1 MSLSKETID
10 QIKERMDIT
19 EVVSDFVSLKKKGQ
33 NLWACCPFHN
43 EKSPSFSVSPNKQ
56 FFKCFGCGKAGDAI
70 TFIEEIEGLSYI
82 DSLKFLAG
90 KYGIEIEERESTPE
104 DQLRQNERESL
115 FIVLNF
121 ANDVFKNLLWESE
134 DGKAIGLSYFKER
147 AFSESTIRKFELGY
161 TVDQWDY
168 LMKLAIQNSYSED
181 ILEKAGLILVNEAK
195 KYDRFRGRVMFP
207 IHNTSGKVV
216 GFGARTLSKDKKQP
230 KYINSPESVVY
241 HKSKI
246 LYGLFQA
253 KSAIRNADNCYLVE
267 GYTDVISMHQS
278 GVENVVSSSG
288 TSLTE
293 EQIKLISR
301 FTKNITVL
309 FDGDEAGI
317 KASLRGIDMILEQ
330 DMNVRVVM
338 FPTGEDPDS
347 YSRKVGSTTFTE
359 YLEKESQDFISF
371 KTKLFVNEAGN
382 DPVKKA
388 GTIRNIVESI
398 AKVPDPIKRTVY
410 LKECSKLLEIGEDIL
425 IAEINK
431 ITIQQ
436 RRAKNRE
443 EMEFPLPPEAIPD
456 HSDNQRKSSQ
466 SLEEVIKLQEKE
478 SVRLLINYGFNEL
491 EDEGSLADFILASL
505 ADVEFTTPH
514 YAELIN
520 LYKIELAKG
529 KIPDVQYFIDN
540 TKEELKE
547 VVIDLVSTRYEISE
561 RWEHEHEILI
571 PHESEILDK
580 MVVTNILRLKFRIVQ
595 MLIREN
601 MLELKNSSSDDDMI
615 ILMNRHKNFKVT
627 EMELAKQLGVVVAR

>member
-371 KTKLFVNEAGN
+371 KTKLFVSEAGN

>member
-1 MSLSKETID
+1 
-10 QIKERMDIT
+10 MDIT

-371 KTKLFVNEAGN
+371 KTKLFVSEAGN

>member
-168 LMKLAIQNSYSED
+168 LMKLAVQNSYSED

-195 KYDRFRGRVMFP
+195 KYDRFRGRVIFP

-241 HKSKI
+241 HKSNI
-246 LYGLFQA
+246 LYGLFQG

-347 YSRKVGSTTFTE
+347 YSRKVGSTAFTE

-505 ADVEFTTPH
+505 VDVEFTTPH

>member
-82 DSLKFLAG
+82 ESLKFLAG
-90 KYGIEIEERESTPE
+90 KYGIEVEERETTPE
-104 DQLRQNERESL
+104 EQLQQNERESL
-115 FIVLNF
+115 FIVTNF
-121 ANDVFKNLLWESE
+121 ANDVFKNLLWENE

-147 AFSESTIRKFELGY
+147 AFSENTIRKFELGY
-161 TVDQWDY
+161 TLDQWDY
-168 LMKLAIQNSYSED
+168 LLKLAIKNSYSED
-181 ILEKAGLILVNEAK
+181 ILEKAGLILINEAK
-195 KYDRFRGRVMFP
+195 KYDRFRARVMFP

-230 KYINSPESVVY
+230 KYINSPESAVY
-241 HKSKI
+241 QKSKL
-246 LYGLFQA
+246 LYGLYQA

-347 YSRKVGSTTFTE
+347 YSRKVGSAAFLE

-410 LKECSKLLEIGEDIL
+410 VKECSKLLDISEDIL
-425 IAEINK
+425 IAELNK

-436 RRAKNRE
+436 RRSKNKE
-443 EMEFPLPPEAIPD
+443 EQELTLAPEEIPD
-456 HSDNQRKSSQ
+456 HGQIQSKPGY
-466 SLEEVIKLQEKE
+466 SLEDIIKLQEKE

-505 ADVEFTTPH
+505 EDVEFTTPSF
-514 YAELIN
+514 AEIIN
-520 LYKIELAKG
+520 LYKIELING
-529 KIPDVQYFIDN
+529 RVPDAQFFINN
-540 TKEELKE
+540 TKGDLKE
-547 VVIDLVSTRYEISE
+547 TVIDLVSTRYEISD
-561 RWEHEHEILI
+561 RWAVEHEILI

-580 MVVTNILRLKFRIVQ
+580 MVLTNILRLKFRIVQ

-601 MLELKNSSSDDDMI
+601 MLELRNSTSDDDI
-615 ILMNRHKNFKVT
+615 LILMNRHKNFKIT